1 MQSTTATDVTEVAG
15 GDAWH
20 IPDERICAD
29 QEWSRSGNRTPV
41 LLYSSTTLVSTAPS
55 PLQNLIH
62 LACSD
67 PTGTGAQYH
76 HPSRERDTP

>member
-1 MQSTTATDVTEVAG
+1 
-15 GDAWH
+15 
-20 IPDERICAD
+20 
-29 QEWSRSGNRTPV
+29 V